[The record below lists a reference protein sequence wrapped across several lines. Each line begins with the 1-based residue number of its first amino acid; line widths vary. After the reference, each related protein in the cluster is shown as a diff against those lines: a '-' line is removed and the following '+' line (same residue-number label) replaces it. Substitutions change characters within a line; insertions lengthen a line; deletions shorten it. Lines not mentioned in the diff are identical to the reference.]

1 MMRCLTLAE
10 IMELYR
16 RVMEQTGG
24 AVGIL
29 NLPGLASA
37 LAQPRMAFAENEL
50 YPSIVEKASALGFSL
65 IKNHAFTDGNKRA
78 GHAAM
83 ETFPVLNGYE
93 IDAPVDDQERVVLQL
108 SSGKMDRDQF
118 TEWLR
123 AHTREK
129 GITDD
134 VVRNPGSSAERG

>member
-24 AVGIL
+24 ALGIL
-29 NLPGLASA
+29 NLSALASA
-37 LAQPRMAFAENEL
+37 LAQPRMTFGGNDL

-65 IKNHAFTDGNKRA
+65 ISNHPFSDGNKRA

-83 ETFPVLNGYE
+83 ETFLVLNAYE
-93 IDAPVDDQERVVLQL
+93 INAPVDEQERIVVKLASGEL
-108 SSGKMDRDQF
+108 SRDQF

-123 AHTREK
+123 ARLRVFMRFP
-129 GITDD
+129 GI
-134 VVRNPGSSAERG
+134 